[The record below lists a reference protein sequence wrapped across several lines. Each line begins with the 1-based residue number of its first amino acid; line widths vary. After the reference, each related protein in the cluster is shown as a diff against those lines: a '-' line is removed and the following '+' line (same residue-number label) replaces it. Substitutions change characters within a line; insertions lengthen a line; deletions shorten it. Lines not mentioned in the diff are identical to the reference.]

1 MNYSVMHNNRAAR
14 SRAIKPIH
22 LFAAVALIVII
33 FLAFTP
39 TPNPVNQAISQQVS
53 TTAVNTNLNL
63 CSVSK
68 PIQFTAYDGLAGTA
82 LNAPTI
88 AVRTGVSPYTQ
99 QSSAAASSSGVLTT
113 GASYT
118 TGTALKIVT
127 SGASTSQN
135 QIDFTVPPMTCGD
148 NATNNVVAL
157 YAITLG
163 AWTTTM
169 TGTGGTT
176 LSTGKQYLITAFAG
190 NSVDI
195 TFTLSET
202 TSNAGYKTSFDY
214 VNGVWNYFVFEMSTA
229 GTALG
234 IDGFPKTALK
244 GSTSYYFAICPDG
257 ITGQGFGSQGGT
269 GAYTA
274 QTGTGQS
281 KGVTTNNCVGSLSSQ
296 TVGTTNYGGT
306 AAVKFT
312 VKQGSQAKGDAAQT
326 LTFKNWRY
334 ADVDNYITKNTYG
347 PDVTQTGSTITLLFI
362 S

>member
-1 MNYSVMHNNRAAR
+1 MDSLIHNRAAR
-14 SRAIKPIH
+14 GRAIKPIH
-22 LFAAVALIVII
+22 LFGAVALIAIL

-39 TPNPVNQAISQQVS
+39 TPNAINQAISQQVS
-53 TTAVNTNLNL
+53 NTASVNTNLNL
-63 CSVSK
+63 CSVTK
-68 PIQFTAYDGLAGTA
+68 PLSLTAYNGLAGTA

-88 AVRTGVSPYTQ
+88 AIFTGSSPYTQ
-99 QSSAAASSSGVLTT
+99 QSSAAASSAGVLTT

-118 TGTALKIVT
+118 TGTTLKIRT
-127 SGASTSQN
+127 IDASLARN

-148 NATNNVVAL
+148 NATNNVVAI
-157 YAITLG
+157 YGIVLG

-176 LSTGKQYLITAFAG
+176 LSTGKQYLITAFTG
-190 NSVDI
+190 NTVDI

-202 TSNAGYKTSFDY
+202 TANAGYKSSFDY

-234 IDGFPKTALK
+234 LDGFLKTALK
-244 GSTSYYFAICPDG
+244 GSTSYYFAICGDG
-257 ITGQGFGSQGGT
+257 ISGQGYGSSGGT

-274 QTGTGQS
+274 QSGTGQS
-281 KGVTTNNCVGSLSSQ
+281 KGVTSNCVGSLSSQ
-296 TVGTTNYGGT
+296 TIGTSVYGGT
-306 AAVKFT
+306 AAIKFT

-326 LTFKNWRY
+326 LTFKYWSY
-334 ADVDNYITKNTYG
+334 ADVDNYINKNTYG
-347 PDVTQTGSTITLLFI
+347 PDVTQVGSSITLSFV